1 MKTIISYLDNMFA
14 SLPKTIQMQQLK
26 EEMAAN
32 MEDKYNELKDDG
44 KSENEAIGIVISEF
58 GNIEELINEFDI
70 TFDKDEEKFPTL
82 ENEVVNDYLRTSKK
96 SGVLIGFGVAL
107 CMYGVALLIL
117 LTQLVEDG
125 RIAVFSEAV
134 GEVIGL
140 IPLLLFVAI
149 AVGLFIYAGMMQ
161 DKFKYLDSGFEL
173 SIEQQATLKESNDTF
188 HKRYTKS
195 IIIGVIICILSPM
208 ILILTTVFNEEATT
222 YGVVVLLSLVAIAV
236 YLFIYYGIIKDSY
249 KKILKMDDYA
259 KLPKALKKENKII
272 GAVAA
277 IVWPLAVCIFLI
289 SGLVF
294 NQWHI
299 NWIIFPITGLLFT
312 MFSGAYSILKS

>member
-1 MKTIISYLDNMFA
+1 MKTIINYLDNMFA
-14 SLPKTIQMQQLK
+14 SLPKTVQMQQLK
-26 EEMAAN
+26 EEMLAN
-32 MEDKYNELKDDG
+32 MEDKYNELKADG

-58 GNIEELINEFDI
+58 GNMEELINEFDI
-70 TFDKDEEKFPTL
+70 AFDKNEEQLPKL
-82 ENEVVNDYLRTSKK
+82 ENEEVNDYLKMSKK
-96 SGVLIGFGVAL
+96 SGILIGIGVGL

-117 LTQLVEDG
+117 LTQLAEDG
-125 RIAVFSEAV
+125 RMAVSKDI
-134 GEVIGL
+134 GDMIGL
-140 IPLLLFVAI
+140 MPLLLFVAT

-173 SIEQQATLKESNDTF
+173 SVEQRATVKESNDAF
-188 HKRYTKS
+188 HVTYTRS

-208 ILILTTVFNEEATT
+208 VLFLTSVFNDDATT
-222 YGVVVLLSLVAIAV
+222 YGVVALLFLVAIAI
-236 YLFIYYGIIKDSY
+236 YMFIYYGRIRDSY
-249 KKILKMDDYA
+249 NKLLKLDDYA
-259 KLPKALKKENKII
+259 KSSKSREKENKLI

-277 IVWPLAVCIFLI
+277 IVWPLAVCIFLV

-299 NWIIFPITGLLFT
+299 NWIVFPITGLLFS